1 MKRTTL
7 ILNAALY
14 AELKKRA
21 AAEGRTFTDVIERAL
36 RAGLAARP
44 AQRRPRVAL
53 PSYDLGPFLI
63 GPADRAG
70 ALEAVLHP
78 ATRVEAQ

>member
-1 MKRTTL
+1 MKRTTIVL
-7 ILNAALY
+7 DPSLF

-21 AAEGRTFTDVIERAL
+21 AAEGRTFTDVVEHAL
-36 RAGLAARP
+36 RSGLAARP
-44 AQRRPRVAL
+44 PQRRPRVAP

-63 GPADRAG
+63 SPADRAA

-78 ATRVEAQ
+78 ATRVEEP